1 MKFNNPINN
10 RVMQPIQINVQV
22 NIGLTS
28 ELFTLL
34 SSVVNRPAQVAELP
48 AAPRSKKPAK
58 PQPEPKPEVTN
69 QPNPTDGQAI
79 AANQPEPEPEA
90 PAETAKPEPAPEP
103 QPQNEKKTYTVVDV
117 RAAMDRTRKRIEG
130 ENYKENPDG
139 EGYKKWHRQLTA
151 WFKNTA
157 AMLGAEKPSA
167 LSESESI
174 EKFIQCCDAVQ
185 VKGDELVEDCPF

>member
-1 MKFNNPINN
+1 MMTKFNNPINN

-34 SSVVNRPAQVAELP
+34 SSVVNRPAQLAELP
-48 AAPRSKKPAK
+48 AAP
-58 PQPEPKPEVTN
+58 
-69 QPNPTDGQAI
+69 
-79 AANQPEPEPEA
+79 
-90 PAETAKPEPAPEP
+90 EP
-103 QPQNEKKTYTVVDV
+103 QPQAPAKEETKEYTEVDV

-130 ENYKENPDG
+130 ENYKEKTDS
-139 EGYKKWHRQLTA
+139 EGYKKWHRVLTG

-157 AMLGAEKPSA
+157 AMFGAEKPSA
-167 LSESESI
+167 LPDSESRA
-174 EKFIQCCDAVQ
+174 KFIACCDAVQ

>member
-1 MKFNNPINN
+1 
-10 RVMQPIQINVQV
+10 MQPIQINVQV
-22 NIGLTS
+22 SIGLNS

-48 AAPRSKKPAK
+48 AAPRNKKPAK

-69 QPNPTDGQAI
+69 QPTPTDGQAT
-79 AANQPEPEPEA
+79 AEKPEPEPA
-90 PAETAKPEPAPEP
+90 PVQEPAPEP
-103 QPQNEKKTYTVVDV
+103 QQEPEPAQEGAKEYTEVDV

-130 ENYKENPDG
+130 ENYKEKPDS
-139 EGYKKWHRQLTA
+139 EGYKKWHRVLTG

-157 AMLGAEKPSA
+157 AIYGAEKPSA
-167 LSESESI
+167 LPDSESRA
-174 EKFIQCCDAVQ
+174 KFIACCDAVC